1 MTTPRLVLLL
11 LVVCGLV
18 LFAVQNPAPT
28 LSIAFLGL
36 RTVALPLGVWLAAAI
51 ALGALTTLALTLPL
65 SLRPSPRPGQRRRW
79 KVHPTPHDRAYPQ
92 DSANSPNPP
101 AGSASQGDSGRREVR
116 PRAGDRP
123 SPRNPVSP
131 QPDRSRVAA
140 EAADDWQSWEH
151 RSSPSQWD
159 DWGQA
164 SADATESGRDRR
176 PRRQRR
182 DTEQATESYQ
192 DLASGWDPRLE
203 EEPVIARGGSTVDDT
218 LDEIA
223 MGWEDW
229 EDDTAP
235 SETAYRYRPASQG
248 SVDNVY
254 APADAADT
262 DWEAGDR
269 TPDDQVYDADYRVII
284 PPNRD
289 LDDGDES
296 QDAGDRP

>member
-18 LFAVQNPAPT
+18 LFAVQNSTPT

-36 RTVALPLGVWLAAAI
+36 RTAALPLGVWLAAAI

-65 SLRPSPRPGQRRRW
+65 SLRPRPRTGQRRRW
-79 KVHPTPHDRAYPQ
+79 KVHPIPHDHAYPQ
-92 DSANSPNPP
+92 NSANSPNPP
-101 AGSASQGDSGRREVR
+101 ARSASQGDSGRWEVR
-116 PRAGDRP
+116 PGRGDRP
-123 SPRNPVSP
+123 SPSHPGSP

-164 SADATESGRDRR
+164 SADATESRRDRR

-192 DLASGWDPRLE
+192 ELASGWDPQLE

-223 MGWEDW
+223 MGWDDW
-229 EDDTAP
+229 DDETQA
-235 SETAYRYRPASQG
+235 SETAYRYRPASQD

-254 APADAADT
+254 APADEAGT
-262 DWEAGDR
+262 DWDAGDR
-269 TPDDQVYDADYRVII
+269 TPDGQVYDADYRVII

-289 LDDGDES
+289 LDNGDAS